1 MRWEQAREDGVT
13 VHRSTEGHQ
22 VWKDHEWLDRAG
34 NERDG
39 YHGPMRKREG
49 FRLRHPDGREE
60 GLFPTLRGAKAVAA
74 RRSPSSR

>member
-1 MRWEQAREDGVT
+1 MKWEQEREDGVT

-34 NERDG
+34 NDRDG

-49 FRLRHPDGREE
+49 FRVRFPDGSE
-60 GLFPTLRGAKAVAA
+60 GPKLFPTLRGAKRAA
-74 RRSPSSR
+74 GSKS